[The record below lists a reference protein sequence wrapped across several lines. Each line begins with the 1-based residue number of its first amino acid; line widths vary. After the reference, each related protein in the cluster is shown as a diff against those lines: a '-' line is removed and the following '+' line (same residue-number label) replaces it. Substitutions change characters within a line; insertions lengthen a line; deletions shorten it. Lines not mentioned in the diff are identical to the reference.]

1 MNGRPRPSSVFHEEV
16 LHLPG
21 SIRRLVLLA
30 LAALTL
36 SLALVGNAGAQL
48 TPPWCGTPE
57 PDAAGNLPDGTDPG
71 DPPGSFPH
79 IPYYAIGC
87 TLAEIESNQLG
98 NRMSVEVIGH
108 SALGRPMYGVVFNPR
123 ETPQQVRDSQ
133 RWDQFRKIAL
143 EDPDR
148 AMALLDTWG
157 DNVKVPVFI
166 QGAIHGN
173 EYEGVEANMQLIE
186 ELATTPYGVNPAFD
200 DILDHVILVF
210 NVIQNPDGRVAGRRQ
225 NGNGFDLNRDFMTQ
239 SQPEVQAAVAQI
251 QKWLPVEVLDQ
262 HGYVTPT
269 LIEATTKPHNP
280 SIEYDLW
287 LKWNQSRIDFNQ
299 AAMAASGYNITRPI
313 NDWCANGSDPNPPGT
328 GGVCNDG
335 TLPGPAVAESWDDW
349 GPFYTPM
356 YAQHVGLDGSTVE
369 MCNQTDGDCGFD
381 DGIAETPGRLGSFQ
395 IQYIVATSTLEY
407 VIEHRNA
414 MLDDETER
422 YRRGVHGE
430 PRVDCCPPP
439 FDVDNNWMKE
449 FPLAYVIPVGEGQR
463 SDAEAKRLVDW
474 LLRNGIKVEQI
485 TKQSVA
491 FDGQT
496 FGKGSYVVWMNQA
509 NRGLA
514 DTALSVG
521 VDVSDRISILYAPPA
536 AWSHGYL
543 WGADIAEIPLG
554 ADFAPHTA
562 YMPMTKTPD
571 GGVEPGLADAYA
583 LELDSPTAVRTLNSL
598 IGGGLTAEM
607 ALDAFPAMTGGT
619 LPAGT
624 VLFGADPATKV
635 LVAAAGRENGLTFR
649 RVGSDDLPSSTDP
662 ITHVPRIVALTGGVN
677 QDVWSLQNLGFPVDT
692 VSTGTINSSPTD
704 PLVDYDVI
712 WNTGNWPSASNA
724 TARARLLNFFAT
736 AGGYMGAGSN
746 GANFLNASG
755 EVSGLSVAAFSGRGR
770 SGIIRWLNEGADSPI
785 TGAYPSEDTAIVD
798 PPIWFTAVP
807 ATYDVDARYPLTDFF
822 LAGLWPDPES
832 TSAPGSA
839 FVAHGTNTAGTA
851 RLVSFAMSP
860 LYRADPEREWPMV
873 GAAAYWADQ

>member
-1 MNGRPRPSSVFHEEV
+1 MTGRTRPSFVFHEEV

-21 SIRRLVLLA
+21 RFRRLVLLA
-30 LAALTL
+30 LAALTV
-36 SLALVGNAGAQL
+36 SLGLVGNAGAQL

-57 PDAAGNLPDGTDPG
+57 PDAAGNLPDGSSPTDPA
-71 DPPGSFPH
+71 GSFPH

-87 TLAEIESNQLG
+87 TLADIEASQLG
-98 NRMSVEVIGH
+98 DRMSVEVIGH
-108 SALGRPMYGVVFNPR
+108 SALGRPMYGVVFNPQ
-123 ETPQQVRDSQ
+123 ETPQQVRDAQ
-133 RWDQFRKIAL
+133 RWNQLRGIAL

-148 AMALLDTWG
+148 AMALLDKWG

-186 ELATTPYGVNPAFD
+186 DLATTPYGADPEFD
-200 DILDHVILVF
+200 DILNHVILVF
-210 NVIQNPDGRVAGRRQ
+210 NVIQNPDGRVAGQRA

-299 AAMAASGYNITRPI
+299 AAMAASGFNITRPI
-313 NDWCANGSDPNPPGT
+313 NDWCANGDDPDPPGT
-328 GGVCNDG
+328 GGTCDDG
-335 TLPGPAVAESWDDW
+335 TEPGPAVAESWDDW

-356 YAQHVGLDGSTVE
+356 YSQHVGLDGSTVE
-369 MCNQTDGDCGFD
+369 MCNRTDDRCGLP
-381 DGIAETPGRLGSFQ
+381 GSTTHTLGRLGSFQ
-395 IQYIVATSTLEY
+395 IQYIVATSSLEY
-407 VIEHRNA
+407 VIEHRNE
-414 MLDDETER
+414 MLNDETER

-430 PRVDCCPPP
+430 PRVDCCDPP

-463 SDAEAKRLVDW
+463 SDAEANRLVDW
-474 LLRNGIKVEQI
+474 LLRNGIKVDEL
-485 TKQSVA
+485 KQDTA
-491 FDGQT
+491 FEGQT
-496 FGKGSYVVWMNQA
+496 YERGSYVVWMDQA
-509 NRGLA
+509 HRGLA

-536 AWSHGYL
+536 AWSHGFL
-543 WGADIAEIPLG
+543 WGADIAEVPEG
-554 ADFAPHTA
+554 ASFSPITNRIKK
-562 YMPMTKTPD
+562 TKTPD
-571 GGVEPGLADAYA
+571 GGVEPGSAEAYA

-607 ALDAFPAMTGGT
+607 ALDAFPAETGGT

-635 LVAAAGRENGLTFR
+635 LLASAGRENGLTFR
-649 RVGSDDLPSSTDP
+649 RIISDDFPSSTDP
-662 ITHVPRIVALTGGVN
+662 IDRVPRIVALTGSAN
-677 QDVWSLQNLGFPVDT
+677 QDVWSLRNLGFPVDT
-692 VSTGTINSSPTD
+692 ISTGSINSSPTD

-712 WNTGNWPSASNA
+712 WNTGNWPSSSNT
-724 TARARLLNFFAT
+724 TARERLTAFFA
-736 AGGYMGAGSN
+736 AGGGYLGAGSS
-746 GANFLNASG
+746 GANFLTAAG
-755 EVSGLSVAAFSGRGR
+755 EVTGLSVGSFSGRGR

-807 ATYDVDARYPLTDFF
+807 ASYQVDARYPLTDFF

-832 TSAPGSA
+832 TSAPGSP
-839 FVAHGTNTAGTA
+839 FVAHGTNTTGTA

-873 GAAAYWADQ
+873 GAGAYWADQ